1 MFSYGALLLL
11 FFLALLLED
20 AGFILLSRGMKA
32 TRAAATGG
40 RSRLRAILAHPEVL
54 LGVFLQALYY
64 ILLLGILRDL
74 PVSQVVPMTG
84 LGYVLTAFMA
94 RFILRERIP
103 LLRWG
108 GITLITAGVVL
119 IARSGG

>member
-1 MFSYGALLLL
+1 MFSYGALLAL
-11 FFLALLLED
+11 FLLALLLED

-32 TRAAATGG
+32 TRTDPRGG
-40 RSRLRAILAHPEVL
+40 SRLRAILRHPEVL

-84 LGYVLTAFMA
+84 LGYVLTALMA
-94 RFILRERIP
+94 RFILQERIP

-108 GITLITAGVVL
+108 GITLITAGVVF

>member
-1 MFSYGALLLL
+1 MFSYKALLGL
-11 FFLALLLED
+11 FVVALLLED

-32 TRAAATGG
+32 TRVDPGEGG
-40 RSRLRAILAHPEVL
+40 RILAILRHPEVL

-84 LGYVLTAFMA
+84 LGYVLTALFA
-94 RFILRERIP
+94 RLFLRERIP

-119 IARSGG
+119 IARSGA

>member
-1 MFSYGALLLL
+1 MFSYKALLGL
-11 FFLALLLED
+11 FVVALLLED

-32 TRAAATGG
+32 TRADPGERG
-40 RSRLRAILAHPEVL
+40 RIRAILRHPEVL

-84 LGYVLTAFMA
+84 LGYVLTALLAKLF
-94 RFILRERIP
+94 LRERIP